1 MDTRSRSGAATR
13 NLSGV
18 LIVAVGLLAGG
29 CASTKLGAAGDL
41 GDAGSRSSAKLIAA
55 AAGVEDGFARAIDQD
70 ALLQPLQDS
79 TVPPPPGVC
88 SFVGRLTPVATP
100 LPAAGPPSAAIARI
114 EQALAARRML
124 AVALGKT
131 YAGWTALA
139 RYDASG
145 QVSAGVGGVFDA
157 ANALRRTEGLG
168 PIPSAVGSIAGA
180 AAGGLAGHAQ
190 VAKLKAASVQ
200 IRTALAGYREAL
212 VKGQGATVSAM
223 RNTIGEQYALTIAL
237 WQRGYLSARPLV
249 DSVGETSGLGVPI
262 DDKATMT
269 AADEGL
275 CSAVRAY
282 LETRRNSQ
290 EARVARDYQT
300 QIDTVDA
307 LIAAH
312 KDFEKDA
319 PLDLDM
325 VAALVDQLNTF
336 ATGLSGKK

>member
-1 MDTRSRSGAATR
+1 MNRGSGSWSAARRLSGA
-13 NLSGV
+13 LV
-18 LIVAVGLLAGG
+18 VAVGLLAGG
-29 CASTKLGAAGDL
+29 CASTKLGAANDL
-41 GDAGSRSSAKLIAA
+41 GEAGSRSSAKLVTAA
-55 AAGVEDGFARAIDQD
+55 AAVEDGFALAIDQD

-79 TVPPPPGVC
+79 TTPPPGVC

-100 LPAAGPPSAAIARI
+100 ISAAAPPSPAIARI
-114 EQALAARRML
+114 EQALAARRLL
-124 AVALGKT
+124 AMALGKT
-131 YAGWTALA
+131 YAGWNALA

-157 ANALRRTEGLG
+157 ANTLRNTEGLA

-190 VAKLKAASVQ
+190 LAKLKAASVQ
-200 IRTALAGYREAL
+200 LRIALAGYREAL

-223 RNTIGEQYALTIAL
+223 KNTIGEQYALTIAL

-249 DSVGETSGLGVPI
+249 TSVGETSGLGVPV

-275 CSAVRAY
+275 CNAVRAY

-290 EARVARDYQT
+290 EAGVARDYQT

-312 KDFEKDA
+312 RDFEKDA
-319 PLDLDM
+319 PLNLER

-336 ATGLSGKK
+336 ATGLSGRK